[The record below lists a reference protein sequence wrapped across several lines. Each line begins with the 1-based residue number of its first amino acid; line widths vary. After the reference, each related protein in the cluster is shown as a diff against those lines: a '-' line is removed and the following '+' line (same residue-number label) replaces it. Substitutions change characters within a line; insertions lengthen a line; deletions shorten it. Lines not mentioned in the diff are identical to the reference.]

1 MDTVPSL
8 NQTKNTFKI
17 VLVGIALSS
26 GIRQLL
32 RNRIL
37 ESANGSMLDQLDL
50 VNVAITIALSCSFYP
65 LLYYAY
71 RFAYRGTEEKDTT
84 IVLVSVVYVSQFAI
98 VRDVLFSLYALL
110 EYRMGL
116 FQSSKELDDR
126 VIVVVFFTLDAILW
140 ILTIVYFIPLI
151 IDRLQ
156 DNSDELQ
163 QSFSIPFL
171 LSTVIFWITW
181 IFNYLII
188 RMFVELP
195 LGREMFE

>member
-1 MDTVPSL
+1 
-8 NQTKNTFKI
+8 
-17 VLVGIALSS
+17 
-26 GIRQLL
+26 
-32 RNRIL
+32 
-37 ESANGSMLDQLDL
+37 
-50 VNVAITIALSCSFYP
+50 
-65 LLYYAY
+65 LYYAY